1 MIAAGPPHSGLIL
14 ANCRAGQAM
23 KTSPRPCARRRGS
36 APGYRLYLSLTT
48 RQSLP
53 YRGGSDGARPSLP
66 DGDPSRLA
74 VSGAAI
80 GRWDK
85 PNADPASLHQPT
97 TRCSGT
103 CGRFWNPNLRVSER
117 GTHRCSHRSNRS
129 PFSDLRQG
137 KVGIGG
143 GRAAP
148 SAIYCSCSCWKSAW
162 TCCVSGCGRW
172 NSRICVVEPPGLEA
186 PPEHDTASH
195 RSFGRITRYP

>member
-48 RQSLP
+48 RQNFP

-85 PNADPASLHQPT
+85 PTLTLQAFINQLLGVPVLVDG
-97 TRCSGT
+97 SGT
-103 CGRFWNPNLRVSER
+103 PISESVR
-117 GTHRCSHRSNRS
+117 EALI
-129 PFSDLRQG
+129 D
-137 KVGIGG
+137 
-143 GRAAP
+143 AATEVIDRL
-148 SAIYCSCSCWKSAW
+148 SQI
-162 TCCVSGCGRW
+162 
-172 NSRICVVEPPGLEA
+172 
-186 PPEHDTASH
+186 
-195 RSFGRITRYP
+195 